1 MIAPKKQSLI
11 REIIFL
17 SIVGFF
23 LVIIAGAF
31 HYNDQTFLLRSRTV
45 YKINTPA
52 GTMSKNKIGS
62 TSAVLAV
69 SLGSVAFCLLLTEI
83 IGATISVF
91 IPSQIARIYS
101 NKDPPT
107 RS

>member
-23 LVIIAGAF
+23 LVILAGAF

-45 YKINTPA
+45 CKINTPA

-62 TSAVLAV
+62 IPAALAV
-69 SLGSVAFCLLLTEI
+69 SLDSVAFCFLSTEI
-83 IGATISVF
+83 ISETTSIF
-91 IPSQIARIYS
+91 IPSQAARIYS